1 MTDNAAWIE
10 SLVDRHEAPLGRY
23 ALSLCGSASLAQD
36 AVQETFL
43 RLCKA
48 DRAKI
53 EGHEAQWL
61 FTVCRSRV
69 LDLRRKEKPMQTLSP
84 TDTEH
89 LPAEGPT
96 PSDTAMHSDAESLV
110 PRLLG
115 QLPER
120 QAEAIRLKF
129 QQRLSYREIAHVMS
143 VSEGNVGF
151 LIHTGLKALRTRMNL
166 LQGART

>member
-10 SLVDRHEAPLGRY
+10 SLVDCHEAPLGRY

-43 RLCKA
+43 RLCRA
-48 DRAKI
+48 DRARI

-61 FTVCRSRV
+61 YTVCRSRV
-69 LDLRRKEKPMQTLSP
+69 VDLQRKEKPMQTLSP

-89 LPAEGPT
+89 LAAEGPT
-96 PSDTAMHSDAESLV
+96 PSDSAMHRDSESLV

-115 QLPER
+115 TLPER

-129 QQRLSYREIAHVMS
+129 QQRLSYREIAGVLS
-143 VSEGNVGF
+143 VSETNVGF
-151 LIHTGLKALRTRMNL
+151 LIHTGLKALRAQMNT

>member
-1 MTDNAAWIE
+1 VTDNATWIE
-10 SLVDRHEAPLGRY
+10 SLVDRHEAALCRY

-48 DRAKI
+48 DRAAI
-53 EGHEAQWL
+53 AGHEAQWL

-69 LDLRRKEKPMQTLSP
+69 LDQQRKDKPMQPLTPLD
-84 TDTEH
+84 TD
-89 LPAEGPT
+89 LLKADGPS
-96 PSDTAMHSDAESLV
+96 PSDTAMQREAVSLV
-110 PRLLG
+110 PGLLG
-115 QLPER
+115 KLPER

-129 QQRLSYREIAHVMS
+129 QQRLSYREIASVLS
-143 VSEGNVGF
+143 VSETNVGF
-151 LIHTGLKALRTRMNL
+151 LIHTGLKALRTQMNN